1 MGSIH
6 APAGPVK
13 QESRPSLVRG
23 LSLTDSVLLLTGGII
38 GAGVF
43 LTPKDI
49 AAVLHTPAWFIGIW
63 AIGGVIVMFGCLAF
77 AELGA
82 MFPEAGGPYIYLRE
96 AYGTFLAFLYGWMVL
111 TVYNGGGIAAL
122 AVGFG
127 AYFAP
132 TVGLDGMSP
141 LLVVGPWMLT
151 WAQVLGVLCVV
162 GLTVVNVYGLRRGA
176 ILQDVSSWM
185 KFAAIGIFLVLGIF
199 SSKGSWSH
207 FSPTAYKPQ
216 PIDLHTLGPALGVAL
231 IAVFW
236 GYDSWTYIGWV
247 AGEVKEPKRNIPRSL
262 VISILVVGGIYV
274 LMNVLYLYAMPIA
287 EIAQHETIA
296 KTAAERLFS
305 PGAGI
310 WISAMIALSSFGAT
324 SAAILAGARVY
335 YAMAADGLFFQRMGV
350 VHPKWRTPAFSLIVQ
365 GIWASILTVSGKY
378 NELFTFAMF
387 MGVLASCLTVVGL
400 FILRRKHP
408 EMARPFRC
416 TGYPLVPA
424 LFVLVSAAWA
434 LNTLVEQPKAALGGV
449 VIVLIGVP
457 GYLYWKRTSL
467 KQTG

>member
-1 MGSIH
+1 MS
-6 APAGPVK
+6 ATSQVEQTK
-13 QESRPSLVRG
+13 QPSLVRG
-23 LSLTDSVLLLTGGII
+23 LSLMDSVLLLTGGII

-63 AIGGVIVMFGCLAF
+63 AIGGAIVMFGCLAF

-96 AYGTFLAFLYGWMVL
+96 AYGSFVAFLYGWMVL
-111 TVYNGGGIAAL
+111 TVYNSGGIAAL

-132 TVGLDGMSP
+132 TIGIDGMAPVFVIGS
-141 LLVVGPWMLT
+141 WMLT
-151 WAQVLGVLCVV
+151 RAQVLGVLSVAV
-162 GLTVVNVYGLRRGA
+162 LTAVNVYGLRRGA

-207 FSPTAYKPQ
+207 FSHAAYQPQ
-216 PIDLHTLGPALGVAL
+216 SLDLRTLAPAIGVAL

-262 VISILVVGGIYV
+262 VISILVVGAIYV
-274 LMNVLYLYAMPIA
+274 LMNVLYVYAMPVA

-296 KTAAERLFS
+296 KAAAERLFS
-305 PGAGI
+305 PSAGI

-335 YAMAADGLFFQRMGV
+335 YAMAADGLFFRRMGV

-365 GIWASILTVSGKY
+365 GVWASILTMSGKY
-378 NELFTFAMF
+378 DELFTFAMF
-387 MGVLASCLTVVGL
+387 MGVLASCLAVVGL
-400 FILRRKHP
+400 FILRRKYP
-408 EMARPFRC
+408 QMARPYRC
-416 TGYPLVPA
+416 TGYPVVPA
-424 LFVLVSAAWA
+424 LFVLVSGVWA
-434 LNTLVEQPKAALGGV
+434 LNTLVEQPKAALGGL

-457 GYLYWKRTSL
+457 GYLYWKGRSRRL
-467 KQTG
+467 A